1 MQYFRQPFARLW
13 QNFSDAPYTVTIEEV
28 LRIYVDALYLSR
40 RQTAGV
46 AEATLRFVDDERT
59 VQTREDGVPN

>member
-1 MQYFRQPFARLW
+1 M
-13 QNFSDAPYTVTIEEV
+13 

-46 AEATLRFVDDERT
+46 AEATLRIVEGERT
-59 VQTREDGVPN
+59 VQTREDGVLNESVIS

>member
-1 MQYFRQPFARLW
+1 M
-13 QNFSDAPYTVTIEEV
+13 

-46 AEATLRFVDDERT
+46 AEATLRIVDDERT
-59 VQTREDGVPN
+59 VQTREDGVLNESVVP

>member
-1 MQYFRQPFARLW
+1 M
-13 QNFSDAPYTVTIEEV
+13 

-59 VQTREDGVPN
+59 VQTHEDGLPNYSVVP

>member
-1 MQYFRQPFARLW
+1 M
-13 QNFSDAPYTVTIEEV
+13 

-46 AEATLRFVDDERT
+46 AKATLRIVDDERT
-59 VQTREDGVPN
+59 VQTREYGAPNESVVP